1 MSEKSFIIS
10 YQGEAEEQGIE
21 ERGAEERGAK
31 MRLDKILAAELEDYS
46 RSKIQ
51 KLIKA
56 GEVLVDGRPAQKTG
70 EKISPGTEIRVHIP
84 PPQPTHLTPEE
95 IPLDVIFENEDI
107 LVINK
112 PAGMVV
118 HPAPG
123 HSSGT
128 LVQAALAHSPEI
140 EGVGGVKRPGLV
152 HRLDQDT
159 SGLILM
165 AKNDHA
171 QHFLQAQFQER
182 TVEKEYHALVDG
194 HPPTPK
200 GRIEVAIG
208 RDHTHRQR
216 MAPLLAKHGK
226 EAISEY
232 HTIEGFTNHT
242 LLKIFI
248 LTGRT
253 HQIRVHLAFLEC
265 PVVGDT
271 VYGRKKPTLPLK
283 RQFLHAA
290 RLSIIIPGETEQ
302 RAFEAP
308 LPADLVQILDELR
321 VR

>member
-1 MSEKSFIIS
+1 MNEKTFLFS
-10 YQGEAEEQGIE
+10 YQGEKE
-21 ERGAEERGAK
+21 K
-31 MRLDKILAAELEDYS
+31 RLDLILAAELEDYS
-46 RSKIQ
+46 RSQLQGLIEKGKVHVNGDLVKKKGYKI
-51 KLIKA
+51 
-56 GEVLVDGRPAQKTG
+56 P
-70 EKISPGTEIRVHIP
+70 PGAEIGLHIP
-84 PPQPTHLTPEE
+84 APEPSHLIPEK

-112 PAGMVV
+112 LAGMVV
-118 HPAPG
+118 HPGAG

-128 LVQAALAHSPEI
+128 LIHAALAHSPEI

-171 QHFLQAQFQER
+171 HHFLQAQFQER

-200 GRIEVAIG
+200 GRVEIAIG
-208 RDHTHRQR
+208 RDPTHRQR
-216 MAPLLAKHGK
+216 MAPVFPRHGK

-232 HTIEGFTNHT
+232 FTLEEFTNHT
-242 LLKIFI
+242 LLKIYI

-253 HQIRVHLAFLEC
+253 HQIRVHLAYLEC

-271 VYGRKKPTLPLK
+271 IYGRQKPTLPVE

-290 RLSIIIPGETEQ
+290 RLSIIIPGEVESRT
-302 RAFEAP
+302 FEAP
-308 LPADLVQILDELR
+308 LPPKLVQVLEELR
-321 VR
+321 KQGKSCENH